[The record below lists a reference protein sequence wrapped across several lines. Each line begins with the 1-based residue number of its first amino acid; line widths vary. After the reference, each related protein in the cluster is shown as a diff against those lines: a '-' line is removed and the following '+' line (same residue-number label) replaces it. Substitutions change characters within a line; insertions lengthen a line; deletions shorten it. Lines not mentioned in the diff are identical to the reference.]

1 MIRPTT
7 YYQVHLGAGAARGEQ
22 VICVWLG
29 WAGSD
34 ENLAHVRILH
44 STLPRY
50 KPGRVGLIARERLI
64 PLAMP
69 TGVMAAPSLA
79 HGMGRET

>member
-1 MIRPTT
+1 MIRPKAT
-7 YYQVHLGAGAARGEQ
+7 YYQVRLGNAALGDR

-50 KPGRVGLIARERLI
+50 KSGRVGLIARERLI
-64 PLAMP
+64 PLD
-69 TGVMAAPSLA
+69 APSRVLA
-79 HGMGRET
+79 IPSVAHSIGQEG